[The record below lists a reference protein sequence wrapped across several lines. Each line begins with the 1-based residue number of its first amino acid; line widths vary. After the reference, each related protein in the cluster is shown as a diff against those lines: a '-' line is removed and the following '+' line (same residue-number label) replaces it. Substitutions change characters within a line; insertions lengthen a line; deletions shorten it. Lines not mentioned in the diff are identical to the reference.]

1 MNNKII
7 DNMFRDIDNDV
18 IVEELSLDEIEEIE
32 RVLEMMVE

>member
-18 IVEELSLDEIEEIE
+18 IVEELSLEEIEEIE